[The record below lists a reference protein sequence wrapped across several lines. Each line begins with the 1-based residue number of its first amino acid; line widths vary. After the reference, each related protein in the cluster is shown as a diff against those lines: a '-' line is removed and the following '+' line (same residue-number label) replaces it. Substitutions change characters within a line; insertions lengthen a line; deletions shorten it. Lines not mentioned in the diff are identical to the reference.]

1 MPAIQ
6 HSAFSVSDGIGEVI
20 RRRQRAVAARW
31 GDPEELIVLIKAAPG
46 ASYGNVV
53 DALDEMK
60 INRVARYA
68 LADIT
73 PLEEKLLQ
81 R

>member
-1 MPAIQ
+1 
-6 HSAFSVSDGIGEVI
+6 
-20 RRRQRAVAARW
+20 VAAKW
-31 GDPEELIVLIKAAPG
+31 GDPEELIVLIKAENG

-60 INRVARYA
+60 INRVARYS

-73 PLEEKLLQ
+73 PQEEKLLQ